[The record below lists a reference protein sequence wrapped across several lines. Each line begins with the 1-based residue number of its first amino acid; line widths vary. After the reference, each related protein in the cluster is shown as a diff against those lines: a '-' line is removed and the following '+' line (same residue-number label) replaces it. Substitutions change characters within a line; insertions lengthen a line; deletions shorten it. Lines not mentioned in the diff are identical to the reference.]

1 MKIRSRGIGL
11 KKTLGLFETSLYGI
25 GIILGAGIYAIIGE
39 GVGITGNSLWLSFI
53 IAAFIASFTGLSYA
67 ELSSMFPKTA
77 AEYVYTKKAF
87 NKDSLSFLI
96 GWIFIWA
103 GVVSAAT
110 VSIAFAGYFSRL
122 FGTEII
128 PVAIGLIISLSILN
142 FIGIKQSSR
151 FNIIST
157 IIEVSGLLII
167 IALGMNFI
175 GSGNINYFDMP
186 NGLNGL
192 ITSAALIFFA
202 FIGFEDIVN
211 ISEETKNARSVIP
224 RALLIS
230 LAVSTILYVLVSISA
245 VSIMDW
251 RQLATSKAPL
261 TDVAVKAMGSEATLL
276 LSFIALFAT
285 GNTVLIMLIAVS
297 RFLYGMAKNNT
308 LPRFLSKIH
317 SKRRTPYISIF
328 VTMVSASF
336 AVMLGNLKT
345 VAELTNTGIF
355 IIYFFVNASL
365 IFLRFRKPY
374 LRREF
379 TSPINIGKFP
389 VLAFLGAITCIGM
402 LFYFNISVILMETII
417 IAAGLVF
424 YKLTREVLK

>member
-11 KKTLGLFETSLYGI
+11 KKTLGLFETSVYGI

-39 GVGITGNSLWLSFI
+39 GAGITGNSLWLSFI

-122 FGTEII
+122 FGTEIM

-230 LAVSTILYVLVSISA
+230 LAVSTILYA
-245 VSIMDW
+245 VSYTH
-251 RQLATSKAPL
+251 L
-261 TDVAVKAMGSEATLL
+261 
-276 LSFIALFAT
+276 
-285 GNTVLIMLIAVS
+285 
-297 RFLYGMAKNNT
+297 T
-308 LPRFLSKIH
+308 LPTK
-317 SKRRTPYISIF
+317 
-328 VTMVSASF
+328 A
-336 AVMLGNLKT
+336 
-345 VAELTNTGIF
+345 
-355 IIYFFVNASL
+355 
-365 IFLRFRKPY
+365 
-374 LRREF
+374 
-379 TSPINIGKFP
+379 
-389 VLAFLGAITCIGM
+389 
-402 LFYFNISVILMETII
+402 
-417 IAAGLVF
+417 
-424 YKLTREVLK
+424 